1 MDNEMIIDEEGE
13 LKIPHAIISALMQFA
28 AFKGLST
35 GMYYRDGYMNTNWS
49 QYHQLLLKNPAK
61 ETLFSDHFNLLAR
74 NGWHLF
80 TGRTYLILVGLSPIN
95 KSAYFQYV
103 AQNS

>member
-1 MDNEMIIDEEGE
+1 MGDDMIIDEEGE
-13 LKIPHAIISALMQFA
+13 LKIPPAIISALTQFA
-28 AFKGLST
+28 AFKGSGN
-35 GMYYRDGYMNTNWS
+35 GMYYRDGYIGTNWS
-49 QYHQLLLKNPAK
+49 QYHQLVLRNPPQ

-74 NGWHLF
+74 SGWHLF

-103 AQNS
+103 APNS

>member
-1 MDNEMIIDEEGE
+1 MIIDEEGE
-13 LKIPHAIISALMQFA
+13 LKLPPAIISALMQFA
-28 AFKGLST
+28 VFKVLSS
-35 GMYYRDGYMNTNWS
+35 GMYYRDGYIGTNWS
-49 QYHQLLLKNPAK
+49 QYQQLLLNSPAQ

-74 NGWHLF
+74 SGWHLF